1 MDAHL
6 VAWMAGQKALLHVV
20 QEMKLVVMLVT
31 AWVVEMVERKAHSMA
46 LQWVV
51 RMVVLTAPRL
61 VGVSEVHQVDV

>member
-6 VAWMAGQKALLHVV
+6 VARMAGQKALLHVV

-46 LQWVV
+46 LQ
-51 RMVVLTAPRL
+51 
-61 VGVSEVHQVDV
+61 